1 MEIELDSLLNDE
13 SNLGFHFCNTVDLY
27 PNDKPSKLDP
37 NQNSR
42 GIVVE
47 GLIPSNTGALSSA
60 SSTEQPAVFFSLGF
74 KGTLGYMNRLL
85 IRISRFQE
93 LIDNNPSYVNKFF
106 KEELELYK
114 EIKNDPNWVYIIAN
128 KYLERLSYIV
138 LSLNGVTKEEYESMD
153 DNSNIDYIIDDI
165 DNATGVRQTP
175 RNMHTLVGK
184 RIEPTKIRKI
194 EGSAIDILI
203 RMFDLYKTKYPDS
216 NYLDTEAWENRT
228 IKTDLLTGFIEYE
241 KRLKE
246 NNEIRLI

>member
-1 MEIELDSLLNDE
+1 
-13 SNLGFHFCNTVDLY
+13 
-27 PNDKPSKLDP
+27 
-37 NQNSR
+37 
-42 GIVVE
+42 
-47 GLIPSNTGALSSA
+47 
-60 SSTEQPAVFFSLGF
+60 
-74 KGTLGYMNRLL
+74 
-85 IRISRFQE
+85 
-93 LIDNNPSYVNKFF
+93 
-106 KEELELYK
+106 
-114 EIKNDPNWVYIIAN
+114 
-128 KYLERLSYIV
+128 
-138 LSLNGVTKEEYESMD
+138 MD